1 MRWRHWYGGY
11 YVQSLTSSKS
21 QSQIQIL
28 EFFLQSKYSNLAS
41 SKADLVGSKST
52 KNLFSINI
60 F

>member
-1 MRWRHWYGGY
+1 M
-11 YVQSLTSSKS
+11 SSKS
-21 QSQIQIL
+21 QSHIQIL
-28 EFFLQSKYSNLAS
+28 EIFLQSQYSNLES

>member
-1 MRWRHWYGGY
+1 M
-11 YVQSLTSSKS
+11 SSKS